1 MGVSNKG
8 SGKGEETEYTLLIYL
23 NGSSMSDLEGGDT
36 IFWAT
41 KKKELCR
48 VAPEEGKMLLH
59 AHGQR
64 CLMHAGDEVK
74 KGSKYMVRADVMYGP
89 EKREEAAVMED
100 SYRPR
105 RPDYT
110 V

>member
-1 MGVSNKG
+1 MMGHI
-8 SGKGEETEYTLLIYL
+8 TH
-23 NGSSMSDLEGGDT
+23 SSALVSDLLFSRFRDT

-100 SYRPR
+100 SYRQR